1 MNALELIPSVFFDA
15 IARVVPG
22 ITAIAAYL
30 LLSGHSW
37 SQILEKTLG
46 PPFATA
52 LWPATGLLF
61 LSAYIVGQLIA
72 PFAKLA
78 QRIGEWE
85 QLVASLAKFAQ
96 RIGKWKPLAKLA
108 QRIGKWKPLKNFG
121 KRLLELKLMP
131 DAHPNAYDFLR
142 LYYKDAGQQCAKIR
156 AEFTMYN
163 GFATV
168 FLACTIC
175 YPVYISTWRRSILVM
190 LVGAT
195 VVTAYR
201 GRTTRDTYNSTVMKF
216 AENANF
222 PNPPHNLKRDAAR
235 GCDFIL

>member
-1 MNALELIPSVFFDA
+1 MNALELIPSVFFDG

-46 PPFATA
+46 PPFATTDA
-52 LWPATGLLF
+52 FWPATGLLF

-85 QLVASLAKFAQ
+85 QLVASLAKLAQ
-96 RIGKWKPLAKLA
+96 RIGMSERLAKLA
-108 QRIGKWKPLKNFG
+108 QRIDKSMRLKKFG
-121 KRLLELKLMP
+121 KRLLGLELMP
-131 DAHPNAYDFLR
+131 KADRKAYDFLR
-142 LYYKDAGQQCAKIR
+142 LYHKDAGAQCAKIR

-163 GFATV
+163 GLATV

-175 YPVYISTWRRSILVM
+175 YPVYISTWRWSILVM

-195 VVTAYR
+195 VATAIR
-201 GRTTRDTYNSTVMKF
+201 GRTTRDTYNETVTKF
-216 AENANF
+216 AENTTF
-222 PNPPHNLKRDAAR
+222 PNPPL
-235 GCDFIL
+235 G